1 MSAPAYWEWPVWV
14 DSDEPETWTLS
25 DLSGRVDLT
34 SSAVSI
40 IIRWAGDAGG
50 ITLTEGGGI
59 TVEDQSDSVTKGMFT
74 VSLTLAQRLL
84 LPTDSPAR
92 YQVTRLAD
100 GITYATAYGEIIAT
114 NWVDANA

>member
-14 DSDEPETWTLS
+14 DSDEPETFTLS

-40 IIRWAGDAGG
+40 VIRWAGDGGG
-50 ITLTEGGGI
+50 ITLTEAAGV
-59 TVEDQSDSVTKGMFT
+59 TVEDQSDPVTKGMFT
-74 VSLTLAQRLL
+74 VRLSLAQRAL
-84 LPTDSPAR
+84 LPTDTTAR
-92 YQVTRLAD
+92 YQVARVAD
-100 GITYATAYGEIIAT
+100 GVSSAFFYGEIVAT